1 MDRIDLEKL
10 QFPQADVLILAP
22 EIKAKMLQNWNDRG
36 LLDTK
41 NQLPGRQGKRL
52 YSGVGV
58 VMLRFM
64 AAMTNLGIQPSDA
77 REMADRIGNHA
88 IELHNVYPTRNDRG
102 IPEWVIAGG
111 HPELYHRAYI
121 LRDGDKYRAMIM
133 KDDLGIMRPLLH
145 HTYITV
151 ELDFLVLQTLN
162 RIYEFCAQRDGIP
175 FEPFVSSDDELS
187 RFHLSWMQR
196 LSAPGSNLS
205 KKDKE

>member
-1 MDRIDLEKL
+1 MDRLDLEKP
-10 QFPQADVLILAP
+10 QFSQSDVLTLAP

-36 LLDTK
+36 LLNTK

-64 AAMTNLGIQPSDA
+64 GAMTNLGIQPSDA
-77 REMADRIGNHA
+77 REMADRIGDHA
-88 IELHNVYPTRNDRG
+88 VGLHGVYPTSDDRG
-102 IPEWVIAGG
+102 IPEWVIAGS
-111 HPELYHRAYI
+111 HPEFYHRAYI
-121 LRDGDKYRAMIM
+121 IKDGSKYLAIIM
-133 KDDLGIMRPLLH
+133 KEELGIMRTLLP

-151 ELDFLVLQTLN
+151 EIDFLVLQTLN
-162 RIYEFCAQRDGIP
+162 RIYEFCARRDGIP
-175 FEPFVSSDDELS
+175 FEPFVSSDDDLS
-187 RFHLSWMQR
+187 RSHRILMQR